1 MRPRLTSGE
10 SRPCSTGERPS
21 CDQAGAGFGRRP
33 ISLEDPSRMPDDLVN
48 SCRSLAAAPTAMVIV
63 RADRTG
69 APSAGVTKALAGL
82 ANGGRARGRGGC
94 GSPRHPAEG
103 VEGHGRIGGGYEHV
117 ALLADV
123 GVRNRGGCHR
133 LNNRGVASTRD
144 VKALQHGAASRG
156 WTDEAARQD
165 GVAAGLERHPWAAST
180 PVVIH
185 RPE

>member
-1 MRPRLTSGE
+1 M
-10 SRPCSTGERPS
+10 
-21 CDQAGAGFGRRP
+21 
-33 ISLEDPSRMPDDLVN
+33 
-48 SCRSLAAAPTAMVIV
+48 
-63 RADRTG
+63 
-69 APSAGVTKALAGL
+69 
-82 ANGGRARGRGGC
+82 
-94 GSPRHPAEG
+94 
-103 VEGHGRIGGGYEHV
+103 